1 MERAG
6 CAGGDEPSGPGA
18 DAKEHS
24 LARRLRVQVV
34 SRTPGRLWDPS
45 WGHQDPCARCSLT
58 ARVHR
63 RDTQARTGA
72 EAKPKGFAECR
83 SRAPRGAPVGDPAG
97 HLWAFPEMGPTAR
110 RATGAAFRTS
120 AC

>member
-6 CAGGDEPSGPGA
+6 CAGGDEPSGPGVGEA
-18 DAKEHS
+18 EMPS
-24 LARRLRVQVV
+24 RLARRLRVRL
-34 SRTPGRLWDPS
+34 SAGLPGGFGTRP
-45 WGHQDPCARCSLT
+45 GGTMDPCARCSLT

-83 SRAPRGAPVGDPAG
+83 SRAPRGATAG
-97 HLWAFPEMGPTAR
+97 VSGRHLWAFPEMGPIAR
-110 RATGAAFRTS
+110 
-120 AC
+120 